1 MCFHFSIHASCSV
14 VPESFRWLVSHFK
27 TKDAE
32 IVIERIAYI
41 NGRQKPD
48 VTKLI
53 EIIQKEAEVE
63 SDKKYSILDI
73 FRNATLAKHSFF
85 LWFIW

>member
-1 MCFHFSIHASCSV
+1 MSCSV
-14 VPESFRWLVSHFK
+14 VPESFRWLVSHLR

-32 IVIERIAYI
+32 LVIDRVASI

-53 EIIQKEAEVE
+53 EMIQKETEME
-63 SDKKYSILDI
+63 SDRKYSILDI
-73 FRNATLAKHSFF
+73 FGNATLAKHSFF